1 MIRRIRAFLRT
12 LRELHWERTRGLE
25 HVRKLRD
32 RFPTCEIHENVFVRD
47 NCDLGDFVVV
57 WQNNYLSNC
66 TVGRCT
72 YFAPGSKIGNCD
84 IGAFCSIGP
93 EVRIGLGIHPTRGYV
108 STYPGFYSTNP
119 YSCKIRFREDPSV
132 SESARIR
139 IGSDVWIGARAM
151 ILDGVE
157 IGDGAVVG
165 AGAVVVRDVSPYTIV
180 GGSLARPILKRFP
193 DKYIEL
199 LLRFRWWERDLD
211 WIREHAGLFTD
222 VGRFSRVVSEGSA
235 DSGCSMKADESK
247 EA

>member
-1 MIRRIRAFLRT
+1 MIRRILAFLRT

-32 RFPTCEIHENVFVRD
+32 RFPTCEFHGNVFVRD
-47 NCDLGDFVVV
+47 DCDLGDFVVV

-139 IGSDVWIGARAM
+139 IGNDVWT
-151 ILDGVE
+151 
-157 IGDGAVVG
+157 G
-165 AGAVVVRDVSPYTIV
+165 AGHHPRGRQRRQRRDHRC
-180 GGSLARPILKRFP
+180 GRGR
-193 DKYIEL
+193 D
-199 LLRFRWWERDLD
+199 ERRGTVQQL
-211 WIREHAGLFTD
+211 WAECPPA
-222 VGRFSRVVSEGSA
+222 
-235 DSGCSMKADESK
+235 
-247 EA
+247 